1 MRERIS
7 RRPSPAMAVAFL
19 ALLAALSGTAIAL
32 PGTATVDSGDL
43 RNNSVRSK
51 DVRNNNLRGGDVR
64 NGSLR
69 GTDVANDSLT
79 GLDVNESTLGT
90 VPTANTANA
99 ANTANT
105 ANAANTAGSA
115 TSADNFGG
123 YSRVKID
130 QFSLGN
136 AEARTLLTHGPFTL
150 QATCNIVPA
159 GNDTARIQIST
170 NADNAAVNADNTDPD
185 FDQVDSPIDFVEA
198 TIATGTALHD
208 HADDASASATDGTHL
223 LGDGLWAGTNLFGT
237 TERCW
242 FGGFVELG

>member
-7 RRPSPAMAVAFL
+7 RRPSPAMGVAFL
-19 ALLAALSGTAIAL
+19 ALLAALSGSAIAL

-51 DVRNNNLRGGDVR
+51 DVRNNNLRGTDVR
-64 NGSLR
+64 SGTLR

-90 VPTANTANA
+90 VPTANTAS
-99 ANTANT
+99 
-105 ANAANTAGSA
+105 AANTAGSA

-130 QFSLGN
+130 QFSLGD

-150 QATCNIVPA
+150 QATCDIVPA
-159 GNDTARIQIST
+159 GNDKATIQIST
-170 NADNAAVNADNTDPD
+170 NADNQAVNADASDPD

-198 TIATGTALHD
+198 TAPTGTPLHD
-208 HADDASASATDGTHL
+208 HADDASASATDGSHL
-223 LGDGLWAGTNLFGT
+223 LGDALWVGTNLFGT